1 MQSVRAK
8 DKPLIDH
15 VTNVLASRTF
25 DPPTTSIVLDF
36 SDNEY
41 FTNKQLSLTVRMKD
55 NDETEIVDT
64 TGTVIDWKDGKDLSK
79 KKIKKK

>member
-15 VTNVLASRTF
+15 VTNVLANRTF